1 MPGIEAWLTLAVL
14 ALMFIAL
21 VRELWAPDVV
31 VFAALVMLWG
41 TGVVDTREALAGF
54 SNPQVLAV
62 AFLFIVSAALQE
74 TGALARVSRVL
85 LRPDA
90 NGNVGLTRMLGP
102 VVGLSAFLNNTP
114 IVGIFAPTIRDW
126 AVRTGRSPSR
136 YLLPLSYAAILGGTC
151 TLIGTST
158 NLVVSGLLEESGHA
172 GFGMFGLSLVALPV
186 AAVGFGFLV
195 TVGHRL
201 LPERRSPDED
211 LRRMREF
218 GVVLQVSPTC
228 SMVGQSVEAAGLRS
242 LSGLFLAEIER
253 GTRRIVPVRPTDVV
267 QAGDRLGFYG
277 LAETVVELRRTP
289 GLEPVVAEDD
299 DATEGG
305 TVTAQRPGTA
315 RGVFEVVVSAQSP
328 LVGSTLKAAGFRRR
342 YDAAVLAIHRNGERL
357 RSKLGEVEL
366 LAGDVLMIEASPG
379 FRKAW
384 GHSDEF
390 YLVAEVDAAAGT
402 AAGWRAP
409 VSLLVV
415 AVMILVM
422 SVTTV
427 PTVQAAAV
435 AVVLLLVLGAVRPQ
449 SARRSLDMGYERAG
463 GGGELVRDQPSRRQ
477 QWVGADRSDVRP
489 GPGRR
494 RRSGGSDRRRLD
506 FDGDLHRSAEQQ
518 RGGGPDVPHR
528 AGDGPTVCCGKRGAT
543 RPDTLGGNG
552 RPGRIDELHHPHRL
566 PDQPDGVRPRR
577 IPVRRLFPNRGSDG
591 GVVLRYG
598 HGMHPAGLG
607 SVRRQQRMR
616 CVDDRSVRPAS
627 QTCPP
632 LECGH

>member
-21 VRELWAPDVV
+21 VREILAPDVV

-172 GFGMFGLSLVALPV
+172 GFGMFGLSLVAVPV
-186 AAVGFGFLV
+186 AVVGFSFLV
-195 TVGHRL
+195 TLGYRL

-253 GTRRIVPVRPTDVV
+253 GARRIVPVRPTDVV

-328 LVGSTLKAAGFRRR
+328 LVGSTLKVAGFRRR

-366 LAGDVLMIEASPG
+366 LAGDVLMLEASPG

-390 YLVAEVDAAAGT
+390 YLVAEVDAATGT
-402 AAGWRAP
+402 ADGWRAP

-415 AVMILVM
+415 AAMILVM
-422 SVTTV
+422 SVTSV

-449 SARRSLDMGYERAG
+449 AARRSLDLNVLVVVASSFGISQAAVNSGLAQTVATFVLDLVG
-463 GGGELVRDQPSRRQ
+463 GGGPLAAIAVVWILTAIFTEVLSNNAAAALMFPIALAMGQ
-477 QWVGADRSDVRP
+477 QSAAASGVPLDPTPWAATVALAASMSFITPIGYQTNLMVY
-489 GPGRR
+489 GPGGYRF
-494 RRSGGSDRRRLD
+494 GD
-506 FDGDLHRSAEQQ
+506 FSRIGVPMALLCFFTAMVCIPLVWDL
-518 RGGGPDVPHR
+518 
-528 AGDGPTVCCGKRGAT
+528 
-543 RPDTLGGNG
+543 
-552 RPGRIDELHHPHRL
+552 
-566 PDQPDGVRPRR
+566 
-577 IPVRRLFPNRGSDG
+577 
-591 GVVLRYG
+591 
-598 HGMHPAGLG
+598 
-607 SVRRQQRMR
+607 
-616 CVDDRSVRPAS
+616 
-627 QTCPP
+627 
-632 LECGH
+632 